1 MSLAVSPWTGNS
13 HEVGRQFADDHLD
26 LFMGGFAK
34 DTCED
39 GMRHLCLDALGGHTI
54 RRHHLGGMG
63 SSAKGSCL
71 IGSNDAD
78 DANEKNTG
86 ISVPVLG
93 MCGNVGNRYAAD
105 NGNGSLNS

>member
-26 LFMGGFAK
+26 LVMGGFDK

-39 GMRHLCLDALGGHTI
+39 VMRHLCLNALSGLGI
-54 RRHHLGGMG
+54 GCHHLGEMG
-63 SSAKGSCL
+63 SSARGRCL
-71 IGSNDAD
+71 IGPDKSD

-93 MCGNVGNRYAAD
+93 MCDNAGYGHAAD
-105 NGNGSLNS
+105 NGNGSLNG